1 MKKISGKNDKIAST
15 GKLYMLKLVPTRV
28 ANKQAVEVTPSWYE
42 SEWQHAYEIWN
53 DWDGTKQAK
62 MTYFH
67 TVVTRVRVE
76 NQIAWTS

>member
-1 MKKISGKNDKIAST
+1 MKRISGKNGKIVST
-15 GKLYMLKLVPTRV
+15 EKLHMLKLVPTQV
-28 ANKQAVEVTPSWYE
+28 TNKQVVEVTTSWYE
-42 SEWQHAYEIWN
+42 SEWQHAYEIRN

-67 TVVTRVRVE
+67 IVVTRVE